1 MTSMASYYFDS
12 SLYQPRVLL
21 RNRFHDC
28 PGSDSEYPNSRCTG
42 SLKPR
47 TDTMGYECPLCGRK
61 ATEEELYKR
70 ERERRNKNRSA
81 VEDWRL
87 TGDWNF
93 TI

>member
-1 MTSMASYYFDS
+1 MYYFDQ
-12 SLYQPRVLL
+12 SLYQPRVIL

-28 PGSDSEYPNSRCTG
+28 PGSDNEHLNSRCTG

-70 ERERRNKNRSA
+70 EAERRKKNLSA
-81 VEDWRL
+81 VKDWRQAGTWHL
-87 TGDWNF
+87 TM
-93 TI
+93 